1 MCILLN
7 IVSSSGFAYNI
18 FSWQGDHWI
27 PGNGG
32 LQALTFGGII
42 VSLFLKQFQRAS
54 NGNRFYIFLSSIG
67 VVTFL
72 VGLYLKRFFII
83 SKIKGTPS
91 WIFISL
97 SSAILFFVFIYW
109 IVDEKGKFSWF
120 KYIHI
125 AGTSTLTCYLIP
137 YYYYNIVSFSNW
149 TIPPMFITG
158 IAGLIKSALFAFLI
172 IGFTWIF
179 SKMKLHM
186 RI

>member
-1 MCILLN
+1 M
-7 IVSSSGFAYNI
+7 
-18 FSWQGDHWI
+18 
-27 PGNGG
+27 
-32 LQALTFGGII
+32 
-42 VSLFLKQFQRAS
+42 
-54 NGNRFYIFLSSIG
+54 
-67 VVTFL
+67 
-72 VGLYLKRFFII
+72 GLYLKSFFII

-97 SSAILFFVFIYW
+97 SSAILVYVFIYW
-109 IVDEKGKFSWF
+109 IVDEKGKSSWF
-120 KYIHI
+120 KYINI

-149 TIPPMFITG
+149 TIPTVFVTG

-172 IGFTWIF
+172 IGFAWIF

>member
-1 MCILLN
+1 M
-7 IVSSSGFAYNI
+7 
-18 FSWQGDHWI
+18 
-27 PGNGG
+27 
-32 LQALTFGGII
+32 TFGGII

-54 NGNRFYIFLSSIG
+54 NGKRFYILLSSIG
-67 VVTFL
+67 VLTLL
-72 VGLYLKRFFII
+72 VGFYLKSFFIV
-83 SKIKGTPS
+83 SKIKCTPS

-97 SSAILFFVFIYW
+97 STAILFFVFIYW

-149 TIPPMFITG
+149 TIPTMFITG
-158 IAGLIKSALFAFLI
+158 IAGLIKSAIFAFLI

-179 SKMKLHM
+179 SRMKLHM